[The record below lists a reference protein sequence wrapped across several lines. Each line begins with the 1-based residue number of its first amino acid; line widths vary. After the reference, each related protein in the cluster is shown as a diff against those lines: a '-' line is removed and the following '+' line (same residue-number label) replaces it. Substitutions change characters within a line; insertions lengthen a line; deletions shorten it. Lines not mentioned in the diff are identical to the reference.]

1 MSAILDKIVADREK
15 YVCSVKTLGACKLPS
30 PVRHRKY
37 VADGERVFATE
48 SESAA
53 RFAETKLGHLP
64 TFEKAGP
71 KERIFHDPRW
81 TRVGIVTA
89 GGLCPGLN
97 TVIKGLVEILEFDYG
112 VKSVF
117 GIDKCCNSAFLL
129 TFCNNV
135 LCKSSFTTGF
145 RSVYFYYS
153 SSWNSANTKCY
164 IK

>member
-1 MSAILDKIVADREK
+1 MSAILDKILSDREK
-15 YVCSVKTLGACKLPS
+15 FVCTVKTLGPCKLPS

-48 SESAA
+48 SESYA

-71 KERIFHDPRW
+71 KEKIFHDPSW

-97 TVIKGLVEILEFDYG
+97 TVIKSLVEIL
-112 VKSVF
+112 
-117 GIDKCCNSAFLL
+117 A
-129 TFCNNV
+129 
-135 LCKSSFTTGF
+135 SSTTAS
-145 RSVYFYYS
+145 RRCTAYATATRV
-153 SSWNSANTKCY
+153 
-164 IK
+164 

>member
-1 MSAILDKIVADREK
+1 MSTILDKILSDREK
-15 YVCSVKTLGACKLPS
+15 FVCTVKTLGACKLPS

-48 SESAA
+48 SESHA

-71 KERIFHDPRW
+71 KEKIFHDPSW

-97 TVIKGLVEILEFDYG
+97 TVIKSLVEILEFDY
-112 VKSVF
+112 VRLRA
-117 GIDKCCNSAFLL
+117 DAPQPRC
-129 TFCNNV
+129 
-135 LCKSSFTTGF
+135 
-145 RSVYFYYS
+145 R
-153 SSWNSANTKCY
+153 
-164 IK
+164 